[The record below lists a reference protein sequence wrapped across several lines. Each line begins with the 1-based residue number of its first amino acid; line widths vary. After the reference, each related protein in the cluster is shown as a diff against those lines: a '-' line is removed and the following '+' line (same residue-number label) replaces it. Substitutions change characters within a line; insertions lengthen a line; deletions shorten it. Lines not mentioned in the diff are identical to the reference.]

1 MVWHEKDI
9 PDADTSLVMLFSFEL
24 EMQFARV
31 SRFCIFSW
39 EKTMLGVS
47 RCCSKTTVLCAVGS
61 FWKFLLA
68 CGMVAN
74 LFPLGPFHPEGY
86 PIILKHLSTRCPG
99 YPQWEQVASGFPF
112 FFSKTCSICWTWSGV
127 WIMVLFSN
135 HCLWVNEN
143 PYCICQ
149 GPLTLF
155 LQK

>member
-1 MVWHEKDI
+1 MWYVAPVSRIQVNLFWSEEMVWYEKDI
-9 PDADTSLVMLFSFEL
+9 HDANTSLIMLFSFEL

-31 SRFCIFSW
+31 SRFCICYW

-61 FWKFLLA
+61 FWKFMLA

-74 LFPLGPFHPEGY
+74 LFPLSPFHPGGY
-86 PIILKHLSTRCPG
+86 PIIWKHLSTRCPG
-99 YPQWEQVASGFPF
+99 YPQWEQVASV
-112 FFSKTCSICWTWSGV
+112 FSFC
-127 WIMVLFSN
+127 F
-135 HCLWVNEN
+135 

-155 LQK
+155 LQM